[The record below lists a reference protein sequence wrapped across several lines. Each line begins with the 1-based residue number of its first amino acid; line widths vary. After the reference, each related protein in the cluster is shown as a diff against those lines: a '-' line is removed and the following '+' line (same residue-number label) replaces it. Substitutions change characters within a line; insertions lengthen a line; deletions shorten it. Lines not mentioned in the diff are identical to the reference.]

1 MAWNF
6 DVVNKSIFLG
16 QKFDIVGVN
25 FHQHILGVFELS
37 RIFKIWPKYWQ
48 FCKIQL
54 FWTKYSEK
62 NSGDQN
68 PLKVPKKVFSI
79 ARIEFMALLQTFA
92 NDLIF
97 RLFWYFLQIL

>member
-1 MAWNF
+1 MKHHEF
-6 DVVNKSIFLG
+6 S
-16 QKFDIVGVN
+16 KFDKNNGN
-25 FHQHILGVFELS
+25 FAKFN
-37 RIFKIWPKYWQ
+37 
-48 FCKIQL
+48 
-54 FWTKYSEK
+54 YSERNTRFSEK
-62 NSGDQN
+62 IFGDQN